1 MLIVIDVG
9 DLSQHKEGGEAST
22 MYRKGRDRVC
32 DTVHDTSP
40 VRGAIEVFDLGW
52 YIY

>member
-1 MLIVIDVG
+1 MIIDIG
-9 DLSQHKEGGEAST
+9 DFSCTRKEVRPARCI
-22 MYRKGRDRVC
+22 RKGRDRVW
-32 DTVHDTSP
+32 DTLHDTSP